1 MFVVLFSRS
10 IKAGRVYAVTTN
22 SQLDCEISKTM
33 CLEVTYKVTLRLE
46 LQYYLILLYILFI
59 YLIIVILNLHTL
71 STLLSIRLLH

>member
-1 MFVVLFSRS
+1 
-10 IKAGRVYAVTTN
+10 
-22 SQLDCEISKTM
+22 M